1 MRRANNILLVLLSYG
16 LVYAQGTGNRFQSPV
31 FSQLKVT
38 KNVLYGNN
46 VSFNN
51 APVDLYMDV
60 YEPIGDTMAR
70 RPVIILFHSGS
81 FLPPSFAS
89 AVFAKAPI
97 GTREDSGI
105 VALCIEFARRGYVA
119 ISADHRVGWNPQAT
133 TQELRAQSIIQ
144 AVWRAVQDARALVRY
159 LRKDAATTNQ
169 WRIDPNRIAMGG
181 SSSGAYI
188 GLHVA
193 YLNLPSEFDN
203 NKFKLQDGTMFVD
216 TTQPGMDRG
225 SGPNQSGNAFEG
237 GSGHPGYPS
246 HIQAVLNLGGAL
258 GDTSFVQNENV
269 PVISLHGVQD
279 PTTPYTSGIVLTAV
293 GNYPIIEVF
302 GSYSLTQNLIAKGN
316 QTALLPDFS
325 GDVPFPGLYPL
336 NGAGF
341 EPFGW
346 YSSSGPAEI
355 ASAKRYVDTIIW
367 FSTPRLFKVLNLPTI
382 QMPVANTYSISQI
395 VVLSL
400 SEATAGDLQ
409 AYLSVYPNPATL
421 PSVTIES
428 PTASIREI
436 SLYRLTGERVLS
448 RSLIQPSTSY
458 LLELPD
464 NLSQGMYLLRVETDR
479 GIFTERLSYMQP

>member
-1 MRRANNILLVLLSYG
+1 MRMLIIYAGALWLG
-16 LVYAQGTGNRFQSPV
+16 LVWAQSVGVRFRDPV
-31 FSQLKVT
+31 FSRIKVT

-46 VSFNN
+46 LSFNN

-81 FLPPSFAS
+81 FLPAS
-89 AVFAKAPI
+89 LAGQVFGKAPI

-119 ISADHRVGWNPQAT
+119 ISGDHRVGWNPQAT

-159 LRKDAATTNQ
+159 LRKDAATADQ
-169 WRIDPNRIAMGG
+169 WRIDPNRIVMGG
-181 SSSGAYI
+181 SSSGAYVA
-188 GLHVA
+188 LHTA

-203 NKFKLQDGTMFVD
+203 NKFKLQNGAMFVD

-225 SGPNQSGNAFEG
+225 TGVNQSPNAFEG

-246 HIQAVLNLGGAL
+246 NIQAVLNLGGAL
-258 GDTSFVQNENV
+258 GDTSFIQNEDV

-279 PTTPYTSGIVLTAV
+279 PTTPYNSGVVVTAV

-302 GSYSLTQNLIAKGN
+302 GSHSLTQNLLAKGN

-325 GDVPFPGLYPL
+325 NDTPFPGLYPL

-346 YSSSGPAEI
+346 YSSSGPNEK
-355 ASAKRYVDTIIW
+355 ASALRYVDTIIW
-367 FSTPRLFKVLNLPTI
+367 FSTPRLFKALNLPTI
-382 QMPVANTYSISQI
+382 QMTITNTYSIDQVI
-395 VVLSL
+395 VLSVDH
-400 SEATAGDLQ
+400 SISDVTPRF
-409 AYLSVYPNPATL
+409 SIYPNPPTSRL
-421 PSVTIES
+421 VTIES
-428 PTASIREI
+428 PSWSIKQI
-436 SLYRLTGERVLS
+436 TLYRLTGEKVLQ
-448 RSLIQPSTSY
+448 RRLDRPSTTY
-458 LLELPD
+458 VLELPHD
-464 NLSQGMYLLRVETDR
+464 LTHGMYLLHVETES
-479 GIFTERLSYMQP
+479 GTFAGRLSYTQP